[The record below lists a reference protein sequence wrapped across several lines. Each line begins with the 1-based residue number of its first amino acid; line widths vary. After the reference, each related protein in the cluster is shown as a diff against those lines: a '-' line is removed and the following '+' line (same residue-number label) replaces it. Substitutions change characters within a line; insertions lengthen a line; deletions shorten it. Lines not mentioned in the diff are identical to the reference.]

1 MVWLRWHDSDS
12 GNGVG
17 RVALRVKDWPWQFL
31 GMVEEGKGGCVRSR
45 KPTQQV
51 SRGAR
56 MSEMS
61 EMNVK
66 LLTTTLESRH
76 VVVLVRA
83 QGTGTG

>member
-1 MVWLRWHDSDS
+1 MTAETGSVVLHCVSKT
-12 GNGVG
+12 G
-17 RVALRVKDWPWQFL
+17 RGWQFL
-31 GMVEEGKGGCVRSR
+31 GMVEEGKEGCVRSR

-66 LLTTTLESRH
+66 LLATTLESRH
-76 VVVLVRA
+76 VVVLVGA
-83 QGTGTG
+83 QGTGTDS